1 MAPIGKKSTPS
12 NGGKSS
18 ALLKRL
24 TSKKIPV
31 TGLLEVTSRK
41 DLAVADLLEVAS
53 RKDLAVAGLL
63 EVASKKDL
71 SVGGLMEVAS
81 RKDLAVAASMGR
93 TAVPATT
100 LVGVSSIRSNATKHS
115 MCRVVLQGTLVQSV
129 FTPKRMDRIEGT

>member
-31 TGLLEVTSRK
+31 GG
-41 DLAVADLLEVAS
+41 LLEVAS

-63 EVASKKDL
+63 EVASRKDL
-71 SVGGLMEVAS
+71 AVAGLLEVSS
-81 RKDLAVAASMGR
+81 RKDLAVAGLLEVASRKDPAVAASEGC

-100 LVGVSSIRSNATKHS
+100 LVGVSSIRLCSTVCTVCVALGTI
-115 MCRVVLQGTLVQSV
+115 VGTLV
-129 FTPKRMDRIEGT
+129 